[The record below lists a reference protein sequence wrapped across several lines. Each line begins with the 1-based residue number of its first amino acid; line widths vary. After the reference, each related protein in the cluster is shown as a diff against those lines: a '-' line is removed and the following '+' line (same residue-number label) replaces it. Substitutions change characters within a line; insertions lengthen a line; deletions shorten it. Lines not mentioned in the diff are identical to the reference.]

1 MVNFQN
7 NRKILYSKIP
17 KDYKKL
23 KNNVLSLEQ
32 FIAIWF
38 KDENIFSEGKINL
51 FKYLN
56 DNVDKMFT
64 KKDEVR
70 VTLKNKRSFYMSAGM
85 SAGYLIDSRNKQ
97 ISAERGKQKYD
108 GNFELNNL
116 KYNSVNVGHLYF
128 PPLPPGIAQ

>member
-51 FKYLN
+51 FKYTIN
-56 DNVDKMFT
+56 
-64 KKDEVR
+64 
-70 VTLKNKRSFYMSAGM
+70 Y
-85 SAGYLIDSRNKQ
+85 
-97 ISAERGKQKYD
+97 
-108 GNFELNNL
+108 
-116 KYNSVNVGHLYF
+116 
-128 PPLPPGIAQ
+128 